1 LHSFRQQIGHQTKS
15 ATNKKSYKCSNCGTV
30 SYIWLGR
37 CGNCGEWNTQKTVQV
52 GSKPVVKTVRF
63 EQEVSM
69 EYILEYLKYRSV
81 ANQPA
86 KIYYKDDR
94 TFRVFYSF
102 TFDNTYLHIPGTKG
116 YGYKYRLDRI
126 RNVEL

>member
-15 ATNKKSYKCSNCGTV
+15 ATNKNS
-30 SYIWLGR
+30 
-37 CGNCGEWNTQKTVQV
+37 
-52 GSKPVVKTVRF
+52 F
-63 EQEVSM
+63 QEVSM